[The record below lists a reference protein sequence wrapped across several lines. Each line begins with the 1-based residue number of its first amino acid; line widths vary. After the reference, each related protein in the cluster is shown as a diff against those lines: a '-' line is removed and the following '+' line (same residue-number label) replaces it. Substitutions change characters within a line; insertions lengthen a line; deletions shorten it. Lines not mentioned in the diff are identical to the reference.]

1 MKKFIRI
8 MLLVL
13 FLGAV
18 SIPVMAINLK
28 DLLFRVYI
36 VTGNVKEVKN
46 MIRNKEVNMNT
57 IDTKGFAPLHY
68 ALSEPN
74 YEIVELLLN
83 AGANINQ
90 PTATGTFPLKL
101 AMISANQKIINL
113 IKDKDA
119 KFARNMDIEI
129 NGKKYLL
136 SAAAQEYLTVQRMEA
151 NGQPRSVLIIQEPH
165 YFDDQWHL
173 YKGLEIFYQDNPDL
187 IPETIFLAEGAA
199 AYQEISVDP
208 LLEVEPEPS
217 ETMIRSVLDS
227 FLIPGYLAF
236 LWKHPSD
243 IPVMGMED
251 QQLHDCSARL
261 WYGMKSD
268 PEPWQLSVIARN
280 KQMAETLM
288 QAFQFYNCPV
298 IFVGGLHLDPID
310 GKVFQKGKQQEIKDL
325 SPYQLKMLKDCENL
339 GISDYLKKENIGYT
353 FIYAHTFADT
363 KKQAEREKLYR
374 ELFKAQINND
384 CSGYIKN
391 YYKKYSGIKN
401 DSVTV
406 RPSVENAAQLASFL
420 KDSTDQKEKKP
431 GNDTGNKEKREE
443 STGNNG
449 GNKENGN
456 NDGNNFN
463 DEDNYNAN
471 NNWFGGLRNFWEKI
485 KDLIKNKI
493 PPEWDKG
500 RPNKKKIGFRW
511 QDPKDKGNCIRI
523 DQGNPNHDKPSQTN
537 DHVQVVSQGKV
548 IGRDGKPI
556 KGSIKEDPE
565 NAHIP
570 LEEWLNWKNWN
581 SPN

>member
-13 FLGAV
+13 LLGAV
-18 SIPVMAINLK
+18 SIPVMATNLN

-46 MIRNKEVNMNT
+46 MIRNKEVNINT
-57 IDTKGFAPLHY
+57 TDMKGLTPLHY
-68 ALSEPN
+68 ALSDPN

-83 AGANINQ
+83 AGANINK

-101 AMISANQKIINL
+101 AMISANRKIINL
-113 IKDKDA
+113 IKDKNA
-119 KFARNMDIEI
+119 KFAGNMDVEI

-136 SAAAQEYLTVQRMEA
+136 SAAAQEYLTVQRMEDY
-151 NGQPRSVLIIQEPH
+151 GQPRSVLIIQEPH

-173 YKGLEIFYQDNPDL
+173 YKGLELFYQDNPDL
-187 IPETIFLAEGAA
+187 IPETIFLAEGAT
-199 AYQEISVDP
+199 AYREISIDP
-208 LLEVEPEPS
+208 LFEVEPEPS

-261 WYGMKSD
+261 WYGTENA
-268 PEPWQLSVIARN
+268 PETWQLSVTARN
-280 KQMAETLM
+280 RQMAETLM
-288 QAFQFYNCPV
+288 QAFQFYDCPV
-298 IFVGGLHLDPID
+298 VFVGGLHLDPID
-310 GKVFQKGKQQEIKDL
+310 SKVFQKAKQQEIKDL
-325 SPYQLKMLKDCENL
+325 SLYQLKMLKECENL
-339 GISDYLKKENIGYT
+339 GISDYLKKEKIGYT
-353 FIYAHTFADT
+353 FIYAHTFVDK

-374 ELFKAQINND
+374 ELFKAQINDD

-391 YYKKYSGIKN
+391 YYKKYGSTKN
-401 DSVTV
+401 NSVTV
-406 RPSVENAAQLASFL
+406 RPSVENAAQLVAFL
-420 KDSTDQKEKKP
+420 KNSPDQKEKQP
-431 GNDTGNKEKREE
+431 GNDSGNKEK
-443 STGNNG
+443 SQANNGNNG
-449 GNKENGN
+449 GNKGNGN
-456 NDGNNFN
+456 NGGNNFN
-463 DEDNYNAN
+463 DEDNYNSN
-471 NNWFGGLRNFWEKI
+471 NNWFGGLRDFWEKI

-493 PPEWDKG
+493 PLEWGKE

-511 QDPKDKGNCIRI
+511 QDPKDKGNGVRI
-523 DQGNPNHDKPSQTN
+523 DQGDPNNNSPSQQK
-537 DHVQVVSQGKV
+537 DHVQVVSRGKV